1 MDSQQ
6 SLKRKIAN
14 EANFP
19 KDTDMV
25 FVDNT
30 SSSFTFIT
38 PNRDL
43 TKEEYLTT
51 TRTFSQAIEKL
62 EATYAPSTNCE
73 CRMYTVNVQCVPF
86 ANAVTGFQLY
96 NLDDDADDEDDE
108 ETTDDD
114 VNEADYNATDDDD
127 ADTDDDTVDISDEA
141 DATMTASIELKPSP
155 CADVDG
161 DACSQG
167 SPKRMKVGD
176 TDCSADE

>member
-1 MDSQQ
+1 
-6 SLKRKIAN
+6 
-14 EANFP
+14 
-19 KDTDMV
+19 MV

-96 NLDDDADDEDDE
+96 NLDDDEDDE
-108 ETTDDD
+108 EATTDDD
-114 VNEADYNATDDDD
+114 VDEADYNATDDDD
-127 ADTDDDTVDISDEA
+127 ADSDDEAVDISDA
-141 DATMTASIELKPSP
+141 ADVDDATMTASIELKPSP
-155 CADVDG
+155 CVDSDG

-176 TDCSADE
+176 TDNE